1 MILSKSIERTIKKK
15 QKKPQQSKKWL
26 QFITDGAQHH
36 LPNQQSYSL
45 NNTTA
50 MNLNGNS
57 NTFKGKKK
65 QAKNKVDDISLNSNV
80 IIEAMKR

>member
-1 MILSKSIERTIKKK
+1 
-15 QKKPQQSKKWL
+15 
-26 QFITDGAQHH
+26 
-36 LPNQQSYSL
+36 
-45 NNTTA
+45 